1 MSTGFHYHRPL
12 RFADT
17 DMAGVG
23 HFAAILN
30 LVEEAWH
37 AWLAKLGESV
47 HPAHAPEGAEP
58 VGWPIVSIGCDF
70 RHPVRF
76 RDDIRVLL
84 NVERLGARSLKLRFT
99 LEGPRGE
106 FASGSLATA
115 CATQAE
121 DGTWSARPIP
131 AGLASKLTG
140 AY

>member
-1 MSTGFHYHRPL
+1 MSTGFYYHRPL

-17 DMAGVG
+17 DMAGVA
-23 HFAAILN
+23 HFSAILN

-47 HPAHAPEGAEP
+47 HPAHAPQGAEP
-58 VGWPIVSIGCDF
+58 VCWPIVSISSDF

-76 RDDIRVLL
+76 QDDVRVLL

-115 CATQAE
+115 CTTQNA

-131 AGLASKLTG
+131 AGLAAKLTG
-140 AY
+140 AV